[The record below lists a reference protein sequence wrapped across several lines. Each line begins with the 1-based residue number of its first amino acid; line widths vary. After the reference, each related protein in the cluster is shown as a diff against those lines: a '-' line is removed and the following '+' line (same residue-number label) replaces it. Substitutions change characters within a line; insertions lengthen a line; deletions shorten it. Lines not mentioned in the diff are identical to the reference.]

1 MSFRCLAIETSTD
14 LMSLSVCNGER
25 LATWESRPARDQ
37 TQHIFRH
44 AEDILAEAGTT
55 LGDLDCVAF
64 GCGPGS
70 FTGVRMAA
78 AATQAIAYALAIP
91 VCRRSSLAVLAA
103 GALRSLGAGMVATC
117 LDARME
123 QAYFALYRADAH
135 RGVVPVIADVLID
148 PHTFVIASEETFF
161 AAGPGW
167 RTYPGFHARHAALL
181 TGTAERLLPSSRDLL
196 SMAAMDYQAGA
207 TVAPEAA
214 LPEYL
219 GLAPAP
225 AA

>member
-1 MSFRCLAIETSTD
+1 MNFRCLAIETATD
-14 LMSLSVCNGER
+14 LMSLAACNGER
-25 LATWESRPARDQ
+25 RAIWESRPAREE

-44 AEDILAEAGTT
+44 AEEILAEAGTT
-55 LGDLDCVAF
+55 LGELDCVAF

-78 AATQAIAYALAIP
+78 AATQALAFALAIP

-103 GALRSLGAGMVATC
+103 GAVRSIGAGLVATC

-123 QAYFALYRADAH
+123 HAYFALYRADPH
-135 RGVVPVIADVLID
+135 RGVVPVIADVLIE
-148 PHTFVIASEETFF
+148 PQTFVITSAEPFF

-167 RTYPGFHARHAALL
+167 RAYPGFYARHSALL
-181 TGTAERLLPSSRDLL
+181 TGTDEQLLPSSRDLL
-196 SMAAMDYQAGA
+196 SMAALDYKAGVTIA
-207 TVAPEAA
+207 AETA

-219 GLAPAP
+219 GLAPVT